1 MECNWLGHAMH
12 SEVAEN
18 ITALRT
24 GSLDASA
31 LERDLRKSVHVKK
44 FRAAQMIVPFLDSC
58 IDASHVDLRRDR
70 RILGMVPV
78 DDDFVIE
85 LRELAVGSAERPTHT
100 EPERSAG

>member
-12 SEVAEN
+12 GEVAED

-70 RILGMVPV
+70 RILRMVAI
-78 DDDFVIE
+78 DLNFAIE
-85 LRELAVGSAERPTHT
+85 PREFAVGGAEKLMHA
-100 EPERSAG
+100 E